1 MIQWP
6 DYLVKD
12 LAARRAV
19 IFFGSGVSRHSQGL
33 KSKRPL
39 TWWSFLDTLKKTA
52 TTAKKLQNDD
62 LSTINRLLK
71 ENDLLT
77 VCDILKK
84 AIGREGFVDAVRDE
98 FKTPKYIAAPIH
110 THIYKIDT
118 RIVISPNFDEI
129 YDHLARM
136 NSQDTVS
143 IKSYADDDI
152 AECVRKDERVILKIH
167 GSVSKANELIFTRSE
182 YAEARNKHRNF
193 YTLIESLLR
202 THTFLFIGCGLS
214 DPDIRALLEDYSFSF
229 NHSRK
234 HYFSISNKEL
244 GKLSSQV
251 IGDSLGLNFLP
262 YSPLNNHKELA
273 DSLGNLVNLVDQS
286 RGNMADSQSW

>member
-6 DYLVKD
+6 EFLVKD

-19 IFFGSGVSRHSQGL
+19 IFFGAGISRNSVGAA
-33 KSKRPL
+33 SKIPL
-39 TWWSFLDTLKKTA
+39 TWWSFLDALKKTA
-52 TTAKKLQNDD
+52 KAGKKLQKDD
-62 LSTINRLLK
+62 LDTIDRLLK

-77 VCDILKK
+77 VCDILKE
-84 AIGREGFVDAVRDE
+84 AIGREGFVDAVKAE
-98 FKTPKYIAAPIH
+98 FKTPKYKPASIH
-110 THIYKIDT
+110 SHIYKIDS

-129 YDHLARM
+129 YDHLAQKKSD
-136 NSQDTVS
+136 NTVS

-152 AECVRKDERVILKIH
+152 AECLRKDERVILKIH

-182 YAEARNKHRNF
+182 YAAARNKHRSF

-234 HYFSISNKEL
+234 HYFAIPNTEL
-244 GKLSSQV
+244 GRLSSKV

-262 YSPLNNHKELA
+262 YSPLANHKELT
-273 DSLGNLVNLVDQS
+273 DSIGNLVKLVDQARS
-286 RGNMADSQSW
+286 KMADSQSW

>member
-6 DYLVKD
+6 DFLVKD

-19 IFFGSGVSRHSQGL
+19 IFFGAGISRNAVGTN
-33 KSKRPL
+33 SKRPL

-52 TTAKKLQNDD
+52 KAEKKLQKDD
-62 LSTINRLLK
+62 LATIDRLLK

-77 VCDILKK
+77 VCDILKE
-84 AIGREGFVDAVRDE
+84 AIGREGFVDAIKAE
-98 FKTPKYIAAPIH
+98 FKTPKYRPASIH
-110 THIYKIDT
+110 SHIYKIDS

-129 YDHLARM
+129 YDHLART

-143 IKSYADDDI
+143 IKCYADDDI
-152 AECVRKDERVILKIH
+152 AECLRKDERVILKIH

-182 YAEARNKHRNF
+182 YAEARSKHRSF

-202 THTFLFIGCGLS
+202 THTFLFVGCGLS

-234 HYFSISNKEL
+234 HYFTVSNTEL
-244 GKLSSQV
+244 GKLSSKV

-262 YSPLNNHKELA
+262 YSPQVNHKELS
-273 DSLGNLVNLVDQS
+273 DSLGSLVKLVDQA
-286 RGNMADSQSW
+286 RIKMADSQSW